1 MACGVSA
8 TGRRRHNRLPVIVAG
23 RCMFGR
29 FGNSDGRRRDSVRT
43 AFRIASSIAGCLI
56 GLVAILFGG
65 CASTDG
71 DPPLVYLADVDP
83 RIQQDVRYAGS
94 ENFMGRPVR
103 GYLAP
108 RVMMTPEA
116 AAALSRAQDAA
127 EAQGLSLLVYDAYRP
142 QRAVDNFVEWGSD
155 LEDLARK
162 ATYYPD
168 VPKAELFLRGYIA
181 ERSGHSRG
189 STVDLTLTRNGVPLE
204 MGTTFDFFDERSHT
218 ENPKIDEAA
227 MANRLLLRSIMVGA
241 GFSNYVNEWWHY
253 TLVNEPW
260 PDTYFDRP
268 VGR

>member
-1 MACGVSA
+1 
-8 TGRRRHNRLPVIVAG
+8 
-23 RCMFGR
+23 MFRR
-29 FGNSDGRRRDSVRT
+29 FGNRGGRRRDSVRG
-43 AFRIASSIAGCLI
+43 ADRFA
-56 GLVAILFGG
+56 GLVLALLSILATG
-65 CASTDG
+65 CASTEG
-71 DPPLVYLADVDP
+71 DAPLVYLADVDP
-83 RIQQDVRYAGS
+83 RIQQDVRYAGR

-155 LEDLARK
+155 LDDLARK

-168 VPKAELFLRGYIA
+168 VPKSELFVRGYIA

-189 STVDLTLTRNGVPLE
+189 STVDLTLTRDGVPLE
-204 MGTTFDFFDERSHT
+204 MGTPFDFFDERSHT
-218 ENPKIDEAA
+218 ENPAIEGSA

-260 PDTYFDRP
+260 PDTYFDLP
-268 VGR
+268 VGG

>member
-1 MACGVSA
+1 
-8 TGRRRHNRLPVIVAG
+8 
-23 RCMFGR
+23 MFGR
-29 FGNSDGRRRDSVRT
+29 FGNSGGRRRDSVRG
-43 AFRIASSIAGCLI
+43 AHRFAGLALALLSILAT
-56 GLVAILFGG
+56 G
-65 CASTDG
+65 CASTEG
-71 DPPLVYLADVDP
+71 DAPLVYLADVDP

-103 GYLAP
+103 GYLAS

-142 QRAVDNFVEWGSD
+142 QRAVDDFVEWGSD
-155 LEDLARK
+155 LDDLARK

-168 VPKAELFLRGYIA
+168 VPKSELFVRGYIA

-189 STVDLTLTRNGVPLE
+189 STVDLTLMRDGVPLE
-204 MGTTFDFFDERSHT
+204 MGTPFDFFDERSHT
-218 ENPKIDEAA
+218 ESPAIEGSA